1 MPSQDTPPP
10 SQFDVVERLNNAS
23 SPAITIS
30 GIVFVAIGFVLLVI
44 GAVFIVNRFGSNGVA
59 VAVAVLGGA
68 VGVFALSLF
77 GRFISAEIRK
87 ALRAA
92 EEAKKER
99 SG

>member
-1 MPSQDTPPP
+1 MPQPDRNPEP
-10 SQFDVVERLNNAS
+10 QLDLVERLNNAS

-30 GIVFVAIGFVLLVI
+30 GIVYVLIAAVLVI
-44 GAVFIVNRFGSNGVA
+44 VGAFVIVNRFDSNGVA

-68 VGVFALSLF
+68 LGVFGLSLF
-77 GRFISAEIRK
+77 GRFIAGEITK

>member
-1 MPSQDTPPP
+1 MASPDTPPS
-10 SQFDVVERLNNAS
+10 SQRDAVEKLTNAS

-30 GIVFVAIGFVLLVI
+30 GIVYVVIACVLVVVA
-44 GAVFIVNRFGSNGVA
+44 AVFIVNRFDSNGVA

-68 VGVFALSLF
+68 LGMFALSLF
-77 GRFISAEIRK
+77 GRFVSAEITK

-99 SG
+99 SS

>member
-1 MPSQDTPPP
+1 MPSQDPPPP
-10 SQFDVVERLNNAS
+10 SQLDPVDRLNNAS

-30 GIVFVAIGFVLLVI
+30 VVIYVAIAVVLVI
-44 GAVFIVNRFGSNGVA
+44 VGAIFIVNRFETNGVA

-68 VGVFALSLF
+68 LGMFALSLF
-77 GRFISAEIRK
+77 GRFVSAEITK

-99 SG
+99 TG

>member
-1 MPSQDTPPP
+1 MARPDRAPQPPI
-10 SQFDVVERLNNAS
+10 DLMERLNNAS

-30 GIVFVAIGFVLLVI
+30 GIVFALIAAVLVVV
-44 GAVFIVNRFGSNGVA
+44 GAFYIVNRFDSNGVA

-68 VGVFALSLF
+68 LGVFTLSLF
-77 GRFISAEIRK
+77 GRFMAGEITK

-99 SG
+99 TG

>member
-1 MPSQDTPPP
+1 MTEPEPRPEGQGDL
-10 SQFDVVERLNNAS
+10 VERLNNAS

-30 GIVFVAIGFVLLVI
+30 GIVYVLIAAVLVVV
-44 GAVFIVNRFGSNGVA
+44 GAFFIVNRFDSNGVA

-68 VGVFALSLF
+68 LGVFALSLF
-77 GRFISAEIRK
+77 SRFIAGEITK

-92 EEAKKER
+92 QEAKKER

>member
-44 GAVFIVNRFGSNGVA
+44 GAVFIVNRFDSNGVA

-77 GRFISAEIRK
+77 GRFVSAEITK

>member
-1 MPSQDTPPP
+1 MPCHEPPP
-10 SQFDVVERLNNAS
+10 ASQLDPVDRLNNAS

-30 GIVFVAIGFVLLVI
+30 VVIYVAIAVVLVI
-44 GAVFIVNRFGSNGVA
+44 VGAIFILNRFESNGVA

-68 VGVFALSLF
+68 LGMFALSLF
-77 GRFISAEIRK
+77 GRFVSAEITK

-99 SG
+99 TG

>member
-1 MPSQDTPPP
+1 MGQPDHTPEPQP
-10 SQFDVVERLNNAS
+10 DLVERLNRAS

-30 GIVFVAIGFVLLVI
+30 GIVYVLIAAVLVVVA
-44 GAVFIVNRFGSNGVA
+44 AVFIVNRFDSNGVA

-68 VGVFALSLF
+68 LGMFALSLF
-77 GRFISAEIRK
+77 GRFVSAEIAK

-99 SG
+99 RG

>member
-1 MPSQDTPPP
+1 
-10 SQFDVVERLNNAS
+10 
-23 SPAITIS
+23 
-30 GIVFVAIGFVLLVI
+30 
-44 GAVFIVNRFGSNGVA
+44 
-59 VAVAVLGGA
+59 VLGGA

-77 GRFISAEIRK
+77 GRFVSAEITK

>member
-1 MPSQDTPPP
+1 MPPHDPPPP
-10 SQFDVVERLNNAS
+10 SQFDPVDRLNNAS

-30 GIVFVAIGFVLLVI
+30 VVIYVAIAVVLVI
-44 GAVFIVNRFGSNGVA
+44 VGAVFIVNRFDSNGVA

-68 VGVFALSLF
+68 LGMFALSLF
-77 GRFISAEIRK
+77 GRFISAELTK

-99 SG
+99 AG